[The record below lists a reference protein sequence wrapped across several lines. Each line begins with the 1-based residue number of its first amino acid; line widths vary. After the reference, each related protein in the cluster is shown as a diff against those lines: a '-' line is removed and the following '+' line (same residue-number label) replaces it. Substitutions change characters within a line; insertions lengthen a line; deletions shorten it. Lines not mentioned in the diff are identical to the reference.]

1 LITHIYARQLIN
13 GLEVSDG
20 DINVNIDRDGRVLS
34 WGNSFHPG
42 PAPSAFDL
50 DTSSD
55 ETEHVCEQL
64 KTTISGH
71 KAELAS
77 LKGDEGAWG
86 FVKAAAEMVLGGLGG
101 ERKVTDEAQ
110 IRTVRQTLKHAKHH
124 YKAVCK
130 GDVAAASSEKM
141 LAPVDALLALLPR
154 VAEDHDLLEDLDH
167 GDFASTPHHSL
178 KPKAA
183 PAEPP
188 TEVISGPGLAKAGVL
203 SDVPARL
210 MYTQTS
216 TGAPRMVWKL
226 DVEMQHNWYE
236 AYLDV
241 ATGELLRIVDWAN
254 DLSWDTP
261 TGDNKVEAKKGGKQ
275 KPLPSPP
282 KKLEPYTYQIVP
294 WGGYFPLSFRAV
306 LIRPGVNDPL
316 TGNLSVVT
324 KPWDTVASPLGWHVI
339 PTSANPWNAKIPG
352 MNVTGNTTTF
362 YTTVGNNVIAHEDWE
377 GQNNYLLN
385 YRPVNDSMVFAY
397 DYGEADGLAPK
408 EYADMVITQLF
419 YTSNMYHD
427 LLYRLGFDE
436 ISGEWTSPAFV
447 DPSAPPSHIEIVS

>member
-64 KTTISGH
+64 KATISAH

-86 FVKAAAEMVLGGLGG
+86 FVKAAAELVLGGLGG

-110 IRTVRQTLKHAKHH
+110 IRKVRKTLKHAKHH

-130 GDVAAASSEKM
+130 DDVTAASSDKM

-154 VAEDHDLLEDLDH
+154 VAVDHDLVEDLDH

-203 SDVPARL
+203 SDVDRRAPHGLEARRRDAAQL
-210 MYTQTS
+210 VR
-216 TGAPRMVWKL
+216 GLPRRGHRRAAP
-226 DVEMQHNWYE
+226 
-236 AYLDV
+236 
-241 ATGELLRIVDWAN
+241 
-254 DLSWDTP
+254 
-261 TGDNKVEAKKGGKQ
+261 
-275 KPLPSPP
+275 
-282 KKLEPYTYQIVP
+282 
-294 WGGYFPLSFRAV
+294 
-306 LIRPGVNDPL
+306 
-316 TGNLSVVT
+316 
-324 KPWDTVASPLGWHVI
+324 
-339 PTSANPWNAKIPG
+339 
-352 MNVTGNTTTF
+352 
-362 YTTVGNNVIAHEDWE
+362 
-377 GQNNYLLN
+377 
-385 YRPVNDSMVFAY
+385 YR
-397 DYGEADGLAPK
+397 
-408 EYADMVITQLF
+408 
-419 YTSNMYHD
+419 
-427 LLYRLGFDE
+427 RLGE
-436 ISGEWTSPAFV
+436 
-447 DPSAPPSHIEIVS
+447 